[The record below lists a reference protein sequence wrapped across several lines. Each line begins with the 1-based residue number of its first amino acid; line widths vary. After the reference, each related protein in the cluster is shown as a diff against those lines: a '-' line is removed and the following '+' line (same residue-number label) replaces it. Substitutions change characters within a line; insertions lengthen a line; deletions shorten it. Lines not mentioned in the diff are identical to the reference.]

1 MSEEKGISNSSVFDC
16 EWRTRPINLLSVL
29 RSFVSQLM
37 PGDELT
43 KMSFPSE
50 LCHPFS
56 MLELISHR
64 QLSHFSALFGVN
76 KAQDAEG
83 RFLAALKWLVTLL
96 QAEVMEKKPFNPVIG
111 EQHIC
116 WVEQSDDNWTEFVSE
131 QVSHHPPISSFF
143 VRYTPYSFMSNC
155 AGTRRKTSKWKET

>member
-16 EWRTRPINLLSVL
+16 EWRKRPINLLSVL

-76 KAQDAEG
+76 KAKDAEG

-116 WVEQSDDNWTEFVSE
+116 WVEQSEDNWTEFVSE

-143 VRYTPYSFMSNC
+143 VR
-155 AGTRRKTSKWKET
+155 